1 MPKLGSNGRR
11 YFWIVLAFA
20 GLSTITR
27 LAALLP
33 PDAFE
38 LVFFLANGDPEQG
51 VG

>member
-1 MPKLGSNGRR
+1 MPRLGSNGRR
-11 YFWIVLAFA
+11 YFWIAAFA

-33 PDAFE
+33 PDAFV